1 MILRGNW
8 LAVKKYLVYRS
19 EVDQVSDK
27 TVRLEKTW
35 LRHLL
40 VWADDSH
47 LSKTPKIR
55 PTFPQYVISGRLD
68 GSGDEFSQIYITKV
82 IGTAKRF
89 LDWLSR
95 NRKGYRNIK
104 SGYLETLKV
113 PRMEAKPRKHESV
126 TLDEIINISKAPI
139 DSLRDER
146 IQAAAVLWFLSGIR
160 VGAFV
165 TLPIKAVDLEN
176 RTIMLWPSLG
186 VKTKFNQHN
195 TAYLLEI
202 PELLDVVI
210 AWNNKVRKYLDLE
223 APWFAPFSPII
234 GGFDKDY
241 KDVGKHRSDRA
252 RKDLRIWLEKVEL
265 PYHSP
270 HKFRHGHA
278 VYSLKQAITI
288 TDLKAISQNLNHASI
303 KTTDQIYSIL
313 SEDDVRERIAG
324 FGQGSLMKPDHNQ
337 DEKLHKIWKIL
348 NE

>member
-1 MILRGNW
+1 MILRENW

-35 LRHLL
+35 LRHLMI
-40 VWADDSH
+40 WADSNPFN
-47 LSKTPKIR
+47 KAPKIR

-68 GSGDEFSQIYITKV
+68 GSKDEFSQVYLDKV

-89 LDWLSR
+89 FDWLP
-95 NRKGYRNIK
+95 KHK
-104 SGYLETLKV
+104 SGYNFIRSNYLDTLKA
-113 PRMEAKPRKHESV
+113 PRIEVKPKKHESV

-223 APWFAPFSPII
+223 APWFAQFSPII

-313 SEDDVRERIAG
+313 SEDDVKERISG
-324 FGQGSLMKPDHNQ
+324 FGKSESNKQFNKE
-337 DEKLHKIWKIL
+337 DEKLQKIWMIL

>member
-8 LAVKKYLVYRS
+8 LAVNKYLVYRS

-40 VWADDSH
+40 IWTDNRSFSNVS
-47 LSKTPKIR
+47 KIR
-55 PTFPQYVISGRLD
+55 PTLPQHMLTIRLD
-68 GSGDEFSQIYITKV
+68 GSKEQLSEVYVNKV
-82 IGTAKRF
+82 IRTSKNF
-89 LDWLSR
+89 LDWLTRHRS
-95 NRKGYRNIK
+95 GYRTIK
-104 SGYLETLKV
+104 PEYLETLKA
-113 PRMEAKPRKHESV
+113 PRMEVKPKKHESV

-195 TAYLLEI
+195 KAYLLEI
-202 PELLDVVI
+202 PDLLEVVI
-210 AWNNKVRKYLDLE
+210 AWDNKVRKHLDLE
-223 APWFAPFSPII
+223 DPWFAPFSPII

-324 FGQGSLMKPDHNQ
+324 FGQGSLIKPDHNQ